1 MSQICLCRR
10 PTAGEFTENGLCR
23 FCNYCFYYCTEE
35 DAFIYDQAV
44 KKFLATKQPQPLCCN
59 VDGIIHVKAKMRV
72 KTDVESDDFGR
83 PYFVCSKKRDPCS
96 YFAWGDEAIIPMPLC
111 EHGKPCHRQK
121 EWKEGPNKGRYFF
134 SCGEPS
140 SYIPGRGPCK
150 FFKWMEPEDQREI
163 AEDTSAEFLR
173 LNDEFPYYSDE
184 VLKLMAERRT
194 DALARNEE
202 FNMHQEYMK
211 LIRTKES
218 LEKRIDG
225 KELDNEKQNCC
236 QEP

>member
-1 MSQICLCRR
+1 
-10 PTAGEFTENGLCR
+10 
-23 FCNYCFYYCTEE
+23 
-35 DAFIYDQAV
+35 
-44 KKFLATKQPQPLCCN
+44 
-59 VDGIIHVKAKMRV
+59 
-72 KTDVESDDFGR
+72 
-83 PYFVCSKKRDPCS
+83 
-96 YFAWGDEAIIPMPLC
+96 
-111 EHGKPCHRQK
+111 
-121 EWKEGPNKGRYFF
+121 
-134 SCGEPS
+134 
-140 SYIPGRGPCK
+140 
-150 FFKWMEPEDQREI
+150 MEPEDQREI

-194 DALARNEE
+194 QEPLPRNEE

-211 LIRTKES
+211 LIHTKES

>member
-1 MSQICLCRR
+1 MSFQICLCGNSDVS
-10 PTAGEFTENGLCR
+10 GEFTENGLCL
-23 FCNYCFYYCTEE
+23 FCNYCHYYCTEQE
-35 DAFIYDQAV
+35 SFIYDQAI

-59 VDGIIHVKAKMRV
+59 VDGIIHVKARMKV

-140 SYIPGRGPCK
+140 SYIPSRGPCK
-150 FFKWMEPEDQREI
+150 FFRWMEPDDEREI
-163 AEDTSAEFLR
+163 AVDASAEFLR
-173 LNDEFPYYSDE
+173 LNDEFPCYPDE
-184 VLKLMAERRT
+184 VLKLMAERRA

-202 FNMHQEYMK
+202 FDMHQEYMK
-211 LIRTKES
+211 LVSTKES
-218 LEKRIDG
+218 LEKKLR
-225 KELDNEKQNCC
+225 Q
-236 QEP
+236 